1 MKRLS
6 QERGKN
12 NIKMPS
18 YAKHVNEAIIYDS
31 LKSLHFVVS
40 SMQRKDGPILPK

>member
-31 LKSLHFVVS
+31 L
-40 SMQRKDGPILPK
+40 